1 MNSTKKMMITSVA
14 AAFLL
19 SSCSS
24 NNTPVASLVSS
35 SFSVNSKAV
44 YLRGEMNDYE
54 VSESYRLRKDDEDT
68 YCTVATLRADW
79 APYKFKFA
87 DADWSDGS
95 NFGFRNPPG
104 ILHEGSSPV
113 ELTANSK
120 FEEISPIIPPTFAA
134 SPLLIVKSLILEFMI
149 VSFPSG
155 ALPMIPPIDLL
166 FFESLSS
173 LERFG

>member
-1 MNSTKKMMITSVA
+1 VNSTKKMMITSVA
-14 AAFLL
+14 AVFLL

-24 NNTPVASLVSS
+24 NNAPVASLVPGG
-35 SFSVNSKAV
+35 FSINEKAV

-95 NFGFRNPPG
+95 NFGYRNPPG
-104 ILHEGSSPV
+104 ILHEGSAPV
-113 ELTANSK
+113 ELSANSK
-120 FEEISPIIPPTFAA
+120 FEEISFYPKSDGVYRFCLIKDDNRFFA
-134 SPLLIVKSLILEFMI
+134 SVQKTSHRSLLSMAQLMK
-149 VSFPSG
+149 
-155 ALPMIPPIDLL
+155 
-166 FFESLSS
+166 LSKAN
-173 LERFG
+173 

>member
-1 MNSTKKMMITSVA
+1 MITSVA

-24 NNTPVASLVSS
+24 NNAPVASLVPGG
-35 SFSVNSKAV
+35 FSINEKAV

-87 DADWSDGS
+87 DAGWSAGT
-95 NFGFRNPPG
+95 NFGYRDQPGVYEMGGEPVALNPK
-104 ILHEGSSPV
+104 SV
-113 ELTANSK
+113 
-120 FEEISPIIPPTFAA
+120 FEE
-134 SPLLIVKSLILEFMI
+134 VKVTPDADGEYDFY
-149 VSFPSG
+149 
-155 ALPMIPPIDLL
+155 IDVTG
-166 FFESLSS
+166 EVPVTYVKKH
-173 LERFG
+173 

>member
-24 NNTPVASLVSS
+24 NNAPVASLVPGG
-35 SFSVNSKAV
+35 FSINEKAV

-87 DADWSDGS
+87 DADWTDGS
-95 NFGFRNPPG
+95 NFGYRNPPG
-104 ILHEGSSPV
+104 ILHEGSTPV
-113 ELTANSK
+113 ELSANSK
-120 FEEISPIIPPTFAA
+120 FEEISFYPKSDGVYRFCLIKNDNHFFA
-134 SPLLIVKSLILEFMI
+134 SVQKTSHRSLLSMAQLMK
-149 VSFPSG
+149 
-155 ALPMIPPIDLL
+155 
-166 FFESLSS
+166 LSKAN
-173 LERFG
+173 